1 MRLEFNRLLPYAA
14 VLKSWLINLSVASFA
29 VGIYESKMLG
39 IVCGSLLICFA
50 WAIVYAELKT
60 EK

>member
-29 VGIYESKMLG
+29 VGIYESKLLG
-39 IVCGSLLICFA
+39 IVCLSVSRGLQF
-50 WAIVYAELKT
+50 T
-60 EK
+60 QN